1 MKKTTIR
8 DVAAAAGVSYQTVS
22 RVINRRPDVAEET
35 RERVWQVVEEL
46 GYQPSAIARGLV
58 SRRTYTLGMI
68 TADFSDPF
76 FSQVVVG
83 AEAEARKHG
92 YFFLLCSTERNPH
105 DEPEYLRLLGE
116 REVDG
121 ILFSRPSTEED
132 PRHIVSLIRRGVP
145 LVTTSYHVPG
155 EDLTV
160 VDVDNEDGGYKATQ
174 HLIDYGHRAIGMIT
188 GPSDWKSVKD
198 RSAGYHLALAHA
210 GIEPQTASVVHGDWS
225 YASGYHAAMRLFRQ
239 TPHASGLFVQ
249 NDRMAIGAM
258 RAMREMHIR
267 VPEDVAVVGYDDI
280 LPAAYSS
287 PPLSTLRQ
295 PMQEVG
301 QLATQLLIEAI
312 GNRDTEKKEVLLKTE
327 LIIRAS
333 SGHRRE

>member
-1 MKKTTIR
+1 
-8 DVAAAAGVSYQTVS
+8 
-22 RVINRRPDVAEET
+22 
-35 RERVWQVVEEL
+35 
-46 GYQPSAIARGLV
+46 
-58 SRRTYTLGMI
+58 MI

-92 YFFLLCSTERNPH
+92 YFFLLCSTERNPQ

-174 HLIDYGHRAIGMIT
+174 HLVDYGHRAIGMIT
-188 GPSDWKSVKD
+188 GPPDWKSVKD
-198 RSAGYHLALAHA
+198 RSTGFRLALAHA
-210 GIEPQTASVVHGDWS
+210 GIEAQTASVVHGDWS
-225 YASGYHAAMRLFRQ
+225 YASGYHAATRLFRQ

-287 PPLSTLRQ
+287 PPLSTVRQ

-312 GNRDTEKKEVLLKTE
+312 GSRDVEKKEVLLKTE
-327 LIIRAS
+327 LIVRAS
-333 SGHRRE
+333 SGHRRA